1 MTGGDIKSSDMLQ
14 VLKTPAVREGR
25 TQTNIARRGRRERKK
40 GEKRGEDRQ
49 KRGGQDAKVSNLL

>member
-40 GEKRGEDRQ
+40 GETRGEDHQ
-49 KRGGQDAKVSNLL
+49 KRGGQDAKV

>member
-40 GEKRGEDRQ
+40 GETRGEDRR
-49 KRGGQDAKVSNLL
+49 KRGGQDAKV